1 VDPPEEAESDRE
13 QRWFPIIPLV
23 ESVRGPILPPDR
35 EQSRTSDDR
44 VDAVADKAATR
55 IHRVIRAMIT
65 PPGQSHPFW
74 GFAVDALSPIVDRQ
88 LKSYVRETIATELQK
103 TGQL

>member
-1 VDPPEEAESDRE
+1 M
-13 QRWFPIIPLV
+13 
-23 ESVRGPILPPDR
+23 
-35 EQSRTSDDR
+35 
-44 VDAVADKAATR
+44 DAVADKAATR

-65 PPGQSHPFW
+65 HPRQSHPFW

-103 TGQL
+103 TRPVISPPIRSAALRSD